1 MRANLEQI
9 ILKHSPDIHDL
20 ERLLDKIE
28 QVIAT
33 QPKVPLNVRMSEFK
47 RDVFAWNHRNKE
59 KYSQELLLAFIN
71 LWCRVGSD
79 GNLKFE
85 NETKFMI
92 GGRLATFSKMHKQF
106 QQSSQL
112 SRFRQAGGNPLFKD

>member
-9 ILKHSPDIHDL
+9 ILEYCPDVQGL
-20 ERLLDKIE
+20 EQLLDKIE
-28 QVIAT
+28 QVIAE
-33 QPKVPLNVRMSEFK
+33 QPKVSLNVRMSEFK

-71 LWCRVGSD
+71 LWCRIESN

-92 GGRLATFSKMHKQF
+92 GGRLSTFTKMNKQF
-106 QQSSQL
+106 QQSAQL
-112 SRFRQAGGNPLFKD
+112 NKIKQSMGMINPLR